1 MDEGL
6 ADFGWAFVFYEH
18 HKRKGDLS

>member
-6 ADFGWAFVFYEH
+6 ADYGWAFVFFEH
-18 HKRKGDLS
+18 SKRKGDSK